1 MARTYQ
7 VTAVTRAVNRIA
19 RGLTSLGIGPKN
31 NYVLTVT
38 GRSSGLARSTP
49 VSLVIEGGK
58 RWLVAPYGE
67 VAWVQHARAAGRV
80 TLARGKTSE
89 VVPITELGPAES
101 APVLKTYVT
110 NVSITRPYFD
120 VRPDSPVEA
129 FAAEAP
135 RHPVFLIGPA
145 YGSPTGGGPNE

>member
-1 MARTYQ
+1 LARTYQ

-31 NYVLTVT
+31 NHVLTVT

-67 VAWVQHARAAGRV
+67 VAWVQNARAAGRV

-101 APVLKTYVT
+101 APVLKAYVT
-110 NVSITRPYFD
+110 NVRITRPYFD
-120 VRPDSPVEA
+120 VRPDSQVEA

-145 YGSPTGGGPNE
+145 YGPPAGGGPNE